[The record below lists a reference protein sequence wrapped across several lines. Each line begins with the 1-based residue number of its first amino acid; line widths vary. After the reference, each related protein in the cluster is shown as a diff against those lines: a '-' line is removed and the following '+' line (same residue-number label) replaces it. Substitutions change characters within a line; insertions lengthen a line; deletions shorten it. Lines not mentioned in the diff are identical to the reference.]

1 MFVESKDALNSTCTL
16 SSLTEDTI
24 MELLTTILINPRSTW
39 RKHTSY
45 HRHLVTVDACR
56 NRLYSIIRHIYD
68 LLFHWILNHANSTLS
83 LKQQYSQWLG
93 ML

>member
-1 MFVESKDALNSTCTL
+1 MKNTCDL
-16 SSLTEDTI
+16 SSLTEETI
-24 MELLTTILINPRSTW
+24 RELLTTVLMNPQSIW

-45 HRHLVTVDACR
+45 HRHLVTIDACR
-56 NRLYSIIRHIYD
+56 NRLHSIIRHMYD
-68 LLFHWILNHANSTLS
+68 LLFHWILNHANKTLS